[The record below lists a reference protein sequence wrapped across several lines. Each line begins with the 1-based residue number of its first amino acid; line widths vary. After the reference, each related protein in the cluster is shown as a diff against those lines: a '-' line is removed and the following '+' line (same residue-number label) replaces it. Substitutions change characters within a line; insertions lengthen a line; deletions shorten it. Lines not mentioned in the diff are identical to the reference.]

1 MPIQINEL
9 VTDAGAGSGSDI
21 YLHVQTK
28 RAGKVKGEVTVGGHT
43 DDIQIRGWT
52 WVEPIA
58 DEASASSAI
67 GSTQAT
73 GRRTYRNLTVSKRID
88 SASTALLSALA
99 TNDEVKE
106 AKLTMCKAGGKAL
119 DYYKLTLKGARV
131 VNIDIT
137 VGADGQPTE
146 LVSFAFTKVEVEY
159 TPQQRIGIGAGAS
172 TFTDEIL
179 PP

>member
-1 MPIQINEL
+1 MPIQISEL
-9 VTDAGAGSGSDI
+9 VTDAGGGSGSDI

-52 WVEPIA
+52 WG
-58 DEASASSAI
+58 ASASSAI

-73 GRRTYRNLTVSKRID
+73 GRRSYRNLVVSKRID

-159 TPQQRIGIGAGAS
+159 TPQQRIGIGSGAS
-172 TFTDEIL
+172 TFSDEIL
-179 PP
+179 PA

>member
-1 MPIQINEL
+1 MPIQISEL
-9 VTDAGAGSGSDI
+9 VTDAGAGAGSDI

-28 RAGKVKGEVTVGGHT
+28 RAGKVKGEVTVTGHT
-43 DDIQIRGWT
+43 DDIQVRGWT
-52 WVEPIA
+52 WGA
-58 DEASASSAI
+58 AAGSALGSA
-67 GSTQAT
+67 QAT
-73 GRRTYRNLTVSKRID
+73 ARRTYKHLTVSKRID

-131 VNIDIT
+131 VNIEIT

-172 TFTDEIL
+172 TFADELL

>member
-9 VTDAGAGSGSDI
+9 VSEAGGGSGSDI
-21 YLHVQTK
+21 YLSVQTK
-28 RAGKVKGEVTVGGHT
+28 RAGKVKGEVTVTGHT
-43 DDIQIRGWT
+43 DDIQVRGWT
-52 WVEPIA
+52 WG
-58 DEASASSAI
+58 ASAGSAL
-67 GSTQAT
+67 GSAQAT
-73 GRRTYRNLTVSKRID
+73 SRRTYKHLTVSKRID

-119 DYYKLTLKGARV
+119 DYYKITLKGARV
-131 VNIDIT
+131 VSIDLT